1 MYYNAR
7 KKNLL
12 CILFIIGVSSKS
24 LWKTSHVSHP
34 TDKSKI
40 SQFQHRT
47 ARYLTIFPCK
57 RQSQWNIN
65 RSIIK
70 NHRAS
75 LSVFYWGFA
84 ANREMY
90 HLLIL
95 FSYPFSASIKKL
107 MLFSISVWHTVPRHY
122 QYFSK
127 FRYYCI

>member
-1 MYYNAR
+1 MLGKKICYVYY
-7 KKNLL
+7 LSL
-12 CILFIIGVSSKS
+12 VSPPNPCEK
-24 LWKTSHVSHP
+24 HP
-34 TDKSKI
+34 TSLIQQIK
-40 SQFQHRT
+40 
-47 ARYLTIFPCK
+47 ARSASSNTGLHDIWLFSPK